1 MTVINKHSKVIIMNQ
16 EKQSGIT
23 DLIPYPKGILRV
35 IVRLPMIFHQLGLGW
50 LLRPMRLMAV
60 TTQGRNSG
68 LARHTILEYRR
79 HGSKLYVVS
88 GWGDKP
94 HWVKN
99 IVKNAPVTIQF
110 DQKEL
115 AGNATIV
122 TDSAEALRALYM
134 FQRTGTLYE
143 AILANMSNSETIDLR
158 TLKTVADKFTVVR
171 FDLKN
176 TSPPLRGIQP
186 INPALP
192 FVIMGIALAITT
204 WVIWGLW
211 SHLGDDKNDT
221 VK

>member
-1 MTVINKHSKVIIMNQ
+1 MTQ

-23 DLIPYPKGILRV
+23 DLIPYPEGILRP

-50 LLRPMRLMAV
+50 LLRPMRLMAI

-99 IVKNAPVTIQF
+99 IIKNGAVTIQF

-115 AGNATIV
+115 AGNASVV

-143 AILANMSNSETIDLR
+143 TILANMSNSETIDLK
-158 TLKTVADKFTVVR
+158 TLKTVADKFTVIR
-171 FDLKN
+171 FDLTK
-176 TSPPLRGIQP
+176 TSTPLRGIQP

-192 FVIMGIALAITT
+192 FVIIGIVLTITT
-204 WVIWGLW
+204 WIIWALWLGLGNHNA
-211 SHLGDDKNDT
+211 STDID
-221 VK
+221 

>member
-1 MTVINKHSKVIIMNQ
+1 MNQ

-99 IVKNAPVTIQF
+99 IVKTPAVTIQF

-115 AGNATIV
+115 SGHATIV
-122 TDSAEALRALYM
+122 SDSAEALRALYM

-143 AILANMSNSETIDLR
+143 AILANMSNAETIDLK

-171 FDLKN
+171 FDLKK
-176 TSPPLRGIQP
+176 TAPPLRGIQTL
-186 INPALP
+186 NPALP
-192 FVIMGIALAITT
+192 FVIMGMSLAIVT
-204 WVIWGLW
+204 WLAWGLW
-211 SHLGDDKNDT
+211 TFLGGDKSDT
-221 VK
+221 VDN